1 MRVVRVVVSINDSD
15 INPSTDAF
23 HGIYVIDCKYL
34 MYLMQGSTKTYCI
47 IGDPIYHSLSPA
59 MQNAAFAAKGLNCTY
74 ISFRVP
80 RNELK
85 ESIESLRSINI
96 AGFNVT
102 TPHKTE
108 VMRYIDELDPT
119 AKKASAV
126 NTVNNIEGILRGYNT
141 DVYGFIEPLHRRHVD
156 FSGMQVL
163 LIGSG
168 GAARAVVV
176 ALAEENA
183 IAKLI
188 IANRDVKRANE
199 LALLGTGFGMKCEAV
214 PLENVT
220 EYSAKSDLIVNATT
234 LGMNNEPSII
244 DYQHIQKGSI
254 VYDMVYRPLVTDLIE
269 NAKYAQASVV
279 YGYEM
284 LIEQGAKA
292 FEIWTGLA
300 APLDAMKK
308 NLLGIFGEPT

>member
-1 MRVVRVVVSINDSD
+1 
-15 INPSTDAF
+15 
-23 HGIYVIDCKYL
+23 
-34 MYLMQGSTKTYCI
+34 MYPMQAAPKTYCI
-47 IGDPIYHSLSPA
+47 IGDPIHHSLSPS

-74 ISFRVP
+74 IAFRVP
-80 RNELK
+80 QNELK
-85 ESIESLRSINI
+85 DSIESLRSIKI
-96 AGFNVT
+96 AGFNIT

-108 VMRYIDELDPT
+108 AIQYLDELDAT
-119 AKKASAV
+119 AQKASAV
-126 NTVNNIEGILRGYNT
+126 NTVNNVEGILRGYNT

-156 FSGMQVL
+156 FNGLHVL

-188 IANRDVKRANE
+188 IANRDINKATA
-199 LALLGTGFGMKCEAV
+199 LASLGAGFGMNCEAIS
-214 PLENVT
+214 LENIT
-220 EYSAKSDLIVNATT
+220 DFSPNSDLIVNATT
-234 LGMNNEPSII
+234 LGMNNEPSVI
-244 DYQHIQKGSI
+244 DYEHIQKGSI
-254 VYDMVYRPLVTDLIE
+254 VYDIVYRPLVTDLIE

-284 LIEQGAKA
+284 LVEQGAKA
-292 FEIWTGLA
+292 FEIWTGLS
-300 APLDAMKK
+300 APRDAMKK

>member
-1 MRVVRVVVSINDSD
+1 
-15 INPSTDAF
+15 
-23 HGIYVIDCKYL
+23 
-34 MYLMQGSTKTYCI
+34 MQAAPKTYCI
-47 IGDPIYHSLSPA
+47 IGDPIHHSLSPS

-74 ISFRVP
+74 IAFRVP
-80 RNELK
+80 QNELK
-85 ESIESLRSINI
+85 DSIESLRSIKI
-96 AGFNVT
+96 AGFNIT

-108 VMRYIDELDPT
+108 AIQYLDELDAT
-119 AKKASAV
+119 AQKASAV
-126 NTVNNIEGILRGYNT
+126 NTVNNVEGILRGYNT

-156 FSGMQVL
+156 FNGLHVL

-188 IANRDVKRANE
+188 IANRDINKATA
-199 LALLGTGFGMKCEAV
+199 LASLGAGFGMNCEAIS
-214 PLENVT
+214 LENIT
-220 EYSAKSDLIVNATT
+220 DFSPNSDLIVNATT
-234 LGMNNEPSII
+234 LGMNNEPSVI
-244 DYQHIQKGSI
+244 DYEHIQKGSI
-254 VYDMVYRPLVTDLIE
+254 VYDIVYRPLVTDLIE

-284 LIEQGAKA
+284 LVEQGAKA
-292 FEIWTGLA
+292 FEIWTGLS
-300 APLDAMKK
+300 APRDAMKK

>member
-1 MRVVRVVVSINDSD
+1 
-15 INPSTDAF
+15 
-23 HGIYVIDCKYL
+23 
-34 MYLMQGSTKTYCI
+34 MQASAKTYCI
-47 IGDPIYHSLSPA
+47 IGDPIHHSLSPA
-59 MQNAAFAAKGLNCTY
+59 MHNAAFAAKGLNSSY
-74 ISFRVP
+74 IAFRVP
-80 RNELK
+80 QNELK

-102 TPHKTE
+102 TPHKTN
-108 VMRYIDELDPT
+108 VMRYLDELEPM

-126 NTVNNIEGILRGYNT
+126 NTVNNIEGIFRGYNT
-141 DVYGFIEPLHRRHVD
+141 DVYGFIEPLHKRHVD
-156 FSGMQVL
+156 FRGMHVL

-188 IANRDVKRANE
+188 IANRDVQRANE
-199 LALLGTGFGMKCEAV
+199 LATLGDRLGMKCEVV
-214 PLENVT
+214 PFEKAT
-220 EYSAKSDLIVNATT
+220 DFSPACDLIVNATK
-234 LGMNNEPSII
+234 LGMNNEPSLI
-244 DYQHIQKGSI
+244 DHLHIQKGSI
-254 VYDMVYRPLVTDLIE
+254 VYDIVYRPMVTDLIE

-292 FEIWTGLA
+292 FEIWTGLS
-300 APLDAMKK
+300 APRDAMKK
-308 NLLGIFGEPT
+308 NLLGIFGEPM